1 MHDHERNKTPRVE
14 TPTLVCCFL
23 ASGQSGASRTV
34 AGNGTV
40 LSSGDG
46 GPRTLAGMSTSAVA
60 VDVAGNI
67 FIADGYNNRVRKVAP
82 TAPSPLSR
90 APGLAAFPVTAGRPQ
105 RRH

>member
-1 MHDHERNKTPRVE
+1 
-14 TPTLVCCFL
+14 
-23 ASGQSGASRTV
+23 
-34 AGNGTV
+34 
-40 LSSGDG
+40 
-46 GPRTLAGMSTSAVA
+46 MSTSAVA